1 MIIAKSDPFTKEEIK
16 KKNKA
21 TLGALAMDLKRITL
35 GLQRGS
41 KIMAFRFTQEALK
54 RESEIDM
61 QNVDPY
67 VRNILKNIKLMLSN
81 IDEQESEDILMYSI
95 LLQNYARHKFST

>member
-1 MIIAKSDPFTKEEIK
+1 
-16 KKNKA
+16 
-21 TLGALAMDLKRITL
+21 
-35 GLQRGS
+35 
-41 KIMAFRFTQEALK
+41 MAFRFTQEALK

-81 IDEQESEDILMYSI
+81 MDEQESEDILMYSI